1 MNTIHS
7 LFIQNVVY
15 VFINETYTHSSVY
28 KTMHE
33 AIIKCV
39 CLQAD
44 TLFFLLMRSDIQNIY
59 KLISK

>member
-1 MNTIHS
+1 
-7 LFIQNVVY
+7 
-15 VFINETYTHSSVY
+15 
-28 KTMHE
+28 MHE